1 MNVNSAIKTAGRTL
15 DLFEAF
21 GETRKPLTLTE
32 LAHVLHAPLSSCHGL
47 VRTLQGRGYLY
58 SFSPR
63 RLLYPTK
70 RLLQVAQAIAAHD
83 PVLERLTPSLV
94 ELRNRTGETV
104 IVGKRQGDVVVY
116 LDVYEGLH
124 TVRYTAR
131 PGEQKP
137 LHSSAVGKAML
148 GELDEAALRAFVR
161 ALPLPR
167 VTSNTI
173 TEPEALVRDVLEGRD
188 RGYFVTR
195 GENVSDVMAVARVVR
210 LSGDALGVAVA
221 GPLHRMTENLDR
233 YLGELCRAF
242 PVQEPAPGSEKKAVA
257 T

>member
-1 MNVNSAIKTAGRTL
+1 MNVNPAVKTAGRTL
-15 DLFEAF
+15 DLFEVF
-21 GETRKPLTLTE
+21 GETGKPLTLTE
-32 LAHVLHAPLSSCHGL
+32 LARVLKAPLSSCHGL
-47 VRTLQGRGYLY
+47 VKTLQQRGYLY

-70 RLLQVAQAIAAHD
+70 RLLEVAQAIAAHD
-83 PVLERLTPSLV
+83 PVLERLAPSLV
-94 ELRNRTGETV
+94 ELRDRTGETV

-124 TVRYTAR
+124 TVRYTAQSGDR
-131 PGEQKP
+131 RL
-137 LHSSAVGKAML
+137 LHCSAVGKAML
-148 GELDEAALRAFVR
+148 GELGEAALRALVR

-173 TEPEALVRDVLEGRD
+173 TDPDALVRDVLAGRE

-195 GENVSDVMAVARVVR
+195 GEGVSDVMAIARVVR
-210 LSGDALGVAVA
+210 LGGDALGVAVA
-221 GPLHRMTENLDR
+221 GPLHRMVENFDR

-242 PVQEPAPGSEKKAVA
+242 PAQEPAPGSGEAAA